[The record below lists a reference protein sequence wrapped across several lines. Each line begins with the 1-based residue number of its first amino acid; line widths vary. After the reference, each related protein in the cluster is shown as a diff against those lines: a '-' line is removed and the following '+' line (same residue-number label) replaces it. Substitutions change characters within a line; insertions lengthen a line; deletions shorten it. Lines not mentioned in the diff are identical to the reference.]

1 MSTQRSVLTNNT
13 PLRARSGINSG
24 LDVLECVAASKAP
37 LSLTHI
43 AATLG
48 MAKSSVHQLLQA
60 LVGRGYL
67 ERHDD
72 QCYGVGVKTW
82 EVGCR
87 AAFVEIGRVAEP
99 FMAELVR
106 SVQEGASLG
115 QLDGAHTVCI
125 QVAES
130 PQAVRVHCAVG
141 ERNPAHCLSN
151 GLVLLAAMTDDEVTA
166 LLPRKLLRVTP
177 HTLATRDLV
186 LAELQRIRRRGYA
199 VCRGSWRLD
208 VAGVAVAVR
217 GPDHRAV
224 AAVSV
229 ALPLERLT
237 PQHLGR
243 ISAAL
248 LVAAAGIEQKLGGPA
263 APTPAPPS
271 H

>member
-72 QCYGVGVKTW
+72 QCYGVGVKAW

-166 LLPRKLLRVTP
+166 LLPRKLLKVTP
-177 HTLATRDLV
+177 HTLASRELV